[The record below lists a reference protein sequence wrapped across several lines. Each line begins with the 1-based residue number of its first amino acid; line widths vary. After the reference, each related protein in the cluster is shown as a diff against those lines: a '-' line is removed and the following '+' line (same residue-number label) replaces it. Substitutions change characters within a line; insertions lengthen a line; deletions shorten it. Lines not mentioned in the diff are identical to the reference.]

1 MKVILRED
9 VPDIGTAGQT
19 VEVKDGYGRNFL
31 IPRNLAIP
39 ATKGNLN
46 AIDEVTKQK
55 DLRERKSRREA
66 EVVKDKIE
74 KLSLSAEVL
83 VGEED
88 KVFGSVTVHDIV
100 ELMEKEGVTVPKQA
114 VQLESPIKV
123 LGVYTIPVKIEKDVT
138 AELKLWVV
146 KKSQ

>member
-9 VPDIGTAGQT
+9 VPDIGLAGQT
-19 VEVKDGYGRNFL
+19 VEVKAGYGRNYLF
-31 IPRNLAIP
+31 PRNLAIP
-39 ATKGNLN
+39 ATKANLK
-46 AIDEVTKQK
+46 AIDEVTRQK
-55 DLRERKSRREA
+55 ETRERKARREA
-66 EVVKDKIE
+66 EVVKERIE

-100 ELMEKEGVTVPKQA
+100 GLLADEGVAVAKGA

-123 LGVYTIPVKIEKDVT
+123 LGVYTIPIKIDKDVT
-138 AELKLWVV
+138 ADLKLWVV
-146 KKSQ
+146 KKS